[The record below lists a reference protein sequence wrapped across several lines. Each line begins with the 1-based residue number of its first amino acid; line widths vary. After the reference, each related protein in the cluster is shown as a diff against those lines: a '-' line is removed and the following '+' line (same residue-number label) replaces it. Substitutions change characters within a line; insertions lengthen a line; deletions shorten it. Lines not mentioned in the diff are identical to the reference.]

1 MDEIHLSAALH
12 EEMIRQAD
20 AGYPEEVC
28 GLLAGSI
35 DGRIGRAVRLYP
47 VENGL
52 HSPVAYEMEPL
63 AQVRAMIAIESE
75 GLELVGIYHSH
86 PTGPASPSPSDVA
99 QAWYPD
105 AAQIIISLAAPGR
118 SAARAFLIREG
129 QVFEIRLVNEP
140 HDNHS

>member
-1 MDEIHLSAALH
+1 
-12 EEMIRQAD
+12 
-20 AGYPEEVC
+20 
-28 GLLAGSI
+28 
-35 DGRIGRAVRLYP
+35 
-47 VENGL
+47 
-52 HSPVAYEMEPL
+52 MEPL

>member
-1 MDEIHLSAALH
+1 MDEIHLPAALH

-20 AGYPEEVC
+20 AGYPEEIC

-47 VENGL
+47 VENML
-52 HSPVAYEMEPL
+52 HSPVAYEMEPP

-105 AAQIIISLAAPGR
+105 AAQIIISLVDRAWPM
-118 SAARAFLIREG
+118 ARAFLIRGG
-129 QVFEIRLVNEP
+129 QVTGIP
-140 HDNHS
+140 IYS

>member
-35 DGRIGRAVRLYP
+35 DGRIGSAVRLYP

-52 HSPVAYEMEPL
+52 HSTVAYEMEPL

-105 AAQIIISLAAPGR
+105 AAQIIISPADRARPT
-118 SAARAFLIREG
+118 ARALLIREG
-129 QVFEIRLVNEP
+129 RVTEIP
-140 HDNHS
+140 IYP